1 MRTAAPSRS
10 LEPEWCI
17 LAPPFGF
24 HEGVQGPCYKP
35 RLGHAR
41 GRYCPN
47 PSITGDGSAEGLR
60 RRGREVDVLPL
71 EAMSMI
77 DQSPVPAEPTTLD
90 RDERSMRVM
99 EYAMAILA
107 LVAALLLSIR

>member
-1 MRTAAPSRS
+1 M
-10 LEPEWCI
+10 C
-17 LAPPFGF
+17 
-24 HEGVQGPCYKP
+24 
-35 RLGHAR
+35 
-41 GRYCPN
+41 GRYRTDARLPL
-47 PSITGDGSAEGLR
+47 DGSAAELR

-71 EAMSMI
+71 EATSMI
-77 DQSPVPAEPTTLD
+77 DQSPLPAEPTTLD